1 LSKMCL
7 LGCGIPTGML
17 LQFCLNVHHLHIN
30 MRCTIARV

>member
-17 LQFCLNVHHLHIN
+17 QFCLNVHHLHIN
-30 MRCTIARV
+30 VKCTIARV